1 MVIYLLLIMRGLS
14 MKPIFKTTAL
24 AAFVALSLT
33 ACGSS
38 SGSNDSNSIVSQV
51 EVQKAKTSE
60 QAKRIAENLKDSAN
74 KAKSAV
80 EQAKSAAEK
89 AKAVADKSQ
98 SEVDALK
105 KSISSTT
112 DATKKAALEKSL
124 KAKENVLESAK
135 KALSDAQ
142 QKVEKAQKS
151 LNAHNDAVKKANNQ
165 VVELQ
170 KAEAKAAADAK
181 AKAELEAKKKAEE
194 QKRLEAEAKKKAEEA
209 KNAKDKA
216 EKERLEKEAKEKAEA
231 AKRAEAEKKRLEEE
245 AKKKADAAKR
255 AEEEKK
261 RLEEEAKKKT
271 NKPVVPPTVPTPT
284 TKTDFNST
292 KTVHG
297 KEWRYIDIAKSKST
311 SGPSEGEYTY
321 PADANSADAPYVNG
335 GLGAGIVNF
344 NKLSGNQLG
353 KFSGKATDQDY
364 VIDYEAAK
372 NGMNYLF
379 VNQPYSTY
387 GVLYTPTERYP
398 ERFAARHVAFV
409 RVNEDGSK
417 FPGHAT
423 YKGGVIAQIST
434 YERRA
439 SPWLEDQDEISFDKK
454 ETIKDDGSV
463 TVNVKMNA
471 TIGKPTMDG
480 VINSKTIG
488 QIKLTANEVED
499 RTMSIGA
506 PNPIVPPTILE
517 MNKHVAKG
525 SAVHAGGTGVYGAT
539 FGGKNYSEV
548 VGVVG
553 ISKYVHSGLID
564 KTDHNAGLAEIKEGG
579 KTYVVEEYKAT
590 FGAKK

>member
-1 MVIYLLLIMRGLS
+1 

-38 SGSNDSNSIVSQV
+38 SGSNDSNSVVSQV

-124 KAKENVLESAK
+124 KAKENALESAK

-165 VVELQ
+165 IVELQ

-194 QKRLEAEAKKKAEEA
+194 QKRLEAEAKKKQ
-209 KNAKDKA
+209 
-216 EKERLEKEAKEKAEA
+216 
-231 AKRAEAEKKRLEEE
+231 
-245 AKKKADAAKR
+245 
-255 AEEEKK
+255 
-261 RLEEEAKKKT
+261 
-271 NKPVVPPTVPTPT
+271 NKPIVPPTVPTPT
-284 TKTDFNST
+284 TGTDFNST

-297 KEWRYIDIAKSKST
+297 KEWRYIDMGKNKDPW
-311 SGPSEGEYTY
+311 GPSNGEYTY
-321 PADANSADAPYVNG
+321 APESLSNLPPHVNLPDG
-335 GLGAGIVNF
+335 SGVVNF
-344 NKLSGNQLG
+344 NKLSGNKLG

-364 VIDYEAAK
+364 VVFDEAAR
-372 NGMNYLF
+372 NGMNYMF

-387 GVLYTPTERYP
+387 GVLYTPTAEDPKRL
-398 ERFAARHVAFV
+398 ATRHVAFV

-417 FPGHAT
+417 FTGNAT
-423 YKGGVIAQIST
+423 YKGGVIAQIGA
-434 YERRA
+434 YERKA
-439 SPWLEDQDEISFDKK
+439 DEWSEGEKDKITYDRK
-454 ETIKDDGSV
+454 EMIKDDGSV
-463 TVNVKMNA
+463 TVNVKMNG
-471 TIGKPTMDG
+471 TTGKPMMDG
-480 VINSKTIG
+480 VINSKAIG
-488 QIKLTANEVED
+488 QIKLGTQEVLD
-499 RTMSIGA
+499 QSAHIGYPDPVIIRKNNHEA
-506 PNPIVPPTILE
+506 RGV
-517 MNKHVAKG
+517 
-525 SAVHAGGTGVYGAT
+525 AVHAKTTGQYAAT

-548 VGVVG
+548 VGIVG
-553 ISKYVHSGLID
+553 LEKFVSHSTID
-564 KTDHNAGLAEIKEGG
+564 KNDHTEGLGEIKEGG
-579 KTYVVEEYKAT
+579 KTYVIEKYQAT

>member
-1 MVIYLLLIMRGLS
+1 

-38 SGSNDSNSIVSQV
+38 SGSNDSNSIAAQV

-124 KAKENVLESAK
+124 KAKETALESAK

-231 AKRAEAEKKRLEEE
+231 AKRAE
-245 AKKKADAAKR
+245 
-255 AEEEKK
+255 EEKK
-261 RLEEEAKKKT
+261 RLEEEAKKKP

-292 KTVHG
+292 KIVHG

>member
-1 MVIYLLLIMRGLS
+1 

-38 SGSNDSNSIVSQV
+38 SGSNDSNSLVSQV

-124 KAKENVLESAK
+124 KAKENALESAK

-245 AKKKADAAKR
+245 AKKKP
-255 AEEEKK
+255 
-261 RLEEEAKKKT
+261 

-284 TKTDFNST
+284 TGTDFNST

-297 KEWRYIDIAKSKST
+297 KEWRYIDIAKAKDSW
-311 SGPSEGEYTY
+311 GPVNGEYTY
-321 PADANSADAPYVNG
+321 EPESLSTLPPNVNG

-344 NKLSGNQLG
+344 NKLSGNKLG

-364 VIDYEAAK
+364 VVFDEAAR
-372 NGMNYLF
+372 NGMNYMF

-387 GVLYTPTERYP
+387 GVLYTPTAEDPKRL
-398 ERFAARHVAFV
+398 ATRHVAFV

-417 FPGHAT
+417 FTGNAT
-423 YKGGVIAQIST
+423 YKGGVIAQIGA
-434 YERRA
+434 YERKADGWSEGEKDDITYDR
-439 SPWLEDQDEISFDKK
+439 K
-454 ETIKDDGSV
+454 EMIKDDGSV
-463 TVNVKMNA
+463 TVNVKMNG
-471 TIGKPTMDG
+471 TTGKPMMDG
-480 VINSKTIG
+480 VINSKAIG
-488 QIKLTANEVED
+488 QIKLGTQEVLD
-499 RTMSIGA
+499 QSAHIGYPDPVIIRKNNHEA
-506 PNPIVPPTILE
+506 RGV
-517 MNKHVAKG
+517 
-525 SAVHAGGTGVYGAT
+525 AVHAKTTGQYAAT

-548 VGVVG
+548 VGIVG
-553 ISKYVHSGLID
+553 LEKFVSHGTID
-564 KTDHNAGLAEIKEGG
+564 KNDHTEGLGEIKEGG
-579 KTYVVEEYKAT
+579 KTYVIEKYQAT

>member
-1 MVIYLLLIMRGLS
+1 

-38 SGSNDSNSIVSQV
+38 SGSNDSNSIAAQV

-124 KAKENVLESAK
+124 KAKETALESAK

-231 AKRAEAEKKRLEEE
+231 AKRAE
-245 AKKKADAAKR
+245 
-255 AEEEKK
+255 EEKK
-261 RLEEEAKKKT
+261 RLEEEAKKKP

-292 KTVHG
+292 KIVHG
-297 KEWRYIDIAKSKST
+297 KEWRYIDMGKNKDPW
-311 SGPSEGEYTY
+311 GPSNGEYTY
-321 PADANSADAPYVNG
+321 APESLSNLPPHVNLPDG
-335 GLGAGIVNF
+335 SGVVNF

>member
-1 MVIYLLLIMRGLS
+1 

-38 SGSNDSNSIVSQV
+38 SGSNDSNSVVSQV

-124 KAKENVLESAK
+124 KAKENALESAK

-165 VVELQ
+165 IVELQ

-231 AKRAEAEKKRLEEE
+231 AKRAE
-245 AKKKADAAKR
+245 
-255 AEEEKK
+255 EEKK
-261 RLEEEAKKKT
+261 RLEEEAKKKQ
-271 NKPVVPPTVPTPT
+271 NKPIVPPTVPTPT
-284 TKTDFNST
+284 TGTDFNST

-297 KEWRYIDIAKSKST
+297 KEWRYIDMGKNKDPW
-311 SGPSEGEYTY
+311 GPINGEYTY
-321 PADANSADAPYVNG
+321 APESLSNLPPHVNLPDG
-335 GLGAGIVNF
+335 SGIVNF
-344 NKLSGNQLG
+344 NKLSGNKLG

-364 VIDYEAAK
+364 VVFDEAAR
-372 NGMNYLF
+372 NGMNYMF

-387 GVLYTPTERYP
+387 GVLYTPTAEDPKRL
-398 ERFAARHVAFV
+398 ATRHVAFV

-417 FPGHAT
+417 FTGNAT
-423 YKGGVIAQIST
+423 YKGGVIAQIGA
-434 YERRA
+434 YERKANEWYEGEKDDITYDR
-439 SPWLEDQDEISFDKK
+439 K
-454 ETIKDDGSV
+454 EMIKDDGSV
-463 TVNVKMNA
+463 TVNVKMNG
-471 TIGKPTMDG
+471 TTGKPMMDG
-480 VINSKTIG
+480 VINSKSIG
-488 QIKLTANEVED
+488 QIKLGTQEVLD
-499 RTMSIGA
+499 QSAHIGY
-506 PNPIVPPTILE
+506 PEPVIVRKNNHE
-517 MNKHVAKG
+517 ARGV
-525 SAVHAGGTGVYGAT
+525 AVHAKTTGQYAAT

-548 VGVVG
+548 VGIVG
-553 ISKYVHSGLID
+553 LEKFVSHSTID
-564 KTDHNAGLAEIKEGG
+564 KNDHTEGLGEIKEGG
-579 KTYVVEEYKAT
+579 KTYVIEKYQAT

>member
-1 MVIYLLLIMRGLS
+1 

-38 SGSNDSNSIVSQV
+38 SGSNDSNSTVSQV

-124 KAKENVLESAK
+124 KAKENALESAK

-209 KNAKDKA
+209 KKAKDKA

-245 AKKKADAAKR
+245 AKKKP
-255 AEEEKK
+255 
-261 RLEEEAKKKT
+261 

-297 KEWRYIDIAKSKST
+297 KEWRYIDIANMKST
-311 SGPSEGEYTY
+311 NGPSEGEYTY
-321 PADANSADAPYVNG
+321 PADANSGDAPYVNG

-364 VIDYEAAK
+364 VIDYEAAR
-372 NGMNYLF
+372 NGLNYLF

-417 FPGHAT
+417 FPGNAT

-434 YERRA
+434 YERTA
-439 SPWLEDQDEISFDKK
+439 SPWLEDQDQISFDKK
-454 ETIKDDGSV
+454 EMIKDDGSV
-463 TVNVKMNA
+463 TINVKMNA

-488 QIKLTANEVED
+488 QIKLTANEVVD
-499 RTMSIGA
+499 RTTSVGA

-553 ISKYVHSGLID
+553 ISKSVHSGLID

-579 KTYVVEEYKAT
+579 KTYVVEEYQAT

>member
-1 MVIYLLLIMRGLS
+1 

-89 AKAVADKSQ
+89 VKAVADKSQ

-124 KAKENVLESAK
+124 KAKENALESAK

-231 AKRAEAEKKRLEEE
+231 AKRAE
-245 AKKKADAAKR
+245 
-255 AEEEKK
+255 EEKK
-261 RLEEEAKKKT
+261 RLEEEAKKKP
-271 NKPVVPPTVPTPT
+271 NKPVVTPTVPTPT
-284 TKTDFNST
+284 TGTDFNST
-292 KTVHG
+292 KIVHG
-297 KEWRYIDIAKSKST
+297 KEWRYIDMGKNKDSW
-311 SGPSEGEYTY
+311 GPINGEYTY
-321 PADANSADAPYVNG
+321 APESLSNLPPHVNLPDG
-335 GLGAGIVNF
+335 SGIVNF
-344 NKLSGNQLG
+344 NKLSGNKLG

-364 VIDYEAAK
+364 VVFDEAAR
-372 NGMNYLF
+372 NGMNYMF

-387 GVLYTPTERYP
+387 GVLYTPTAEDPKRL
-398 ERFAARHVAFV
+398 ATRHVAFV

-417 FPGHAT
+417 FTGNAT
-423 YKGGVIAQIST
+423 YKGGVIAQIGA
-434 YERRA
+434 YERKANEWYEGEKDDITYDR
-439 SPWLEDQDEISFDKK
+439 K
-454 ETIKDDGSV
+454 EMIKDDGSV
-463 TVNVKMNA
+463 TVNVKMNG
-471 TIGKPTMDG
+471 TTGKPMMDG
-480 VINSKTIG
+480 VINSKSIG
-488 QIKLTANEVED
+488 QIKLGTQEVLD
-499 RTMSIGA
+499 QSAHIGY
-506 PNPIVPPTILE
+506 PDPVIVRKNNHE
-517 MNKHVAKG
+517 ARGV
-525 SAVHAGGTGVYGAT
+525 AVHAKTTGQYAAT

-548 VGVVG
+548 VGIVG
-553 ISKYVHSGLID
+553 LEKFVSHGTID
-564 KTDHNAGLAEIKEGG
+564 KNDHTEGLGEIKEGG
-579 KTYVVEEYKAT
+579 KTYVIEKYQAT

>member
-1 MVIYLLLIMRGLS
+1 

-38 SGSNDSNSIVSQV
+38 SGSNDSNSVVSQV

-124 KAKENVLESAK
+124 KAKENALESAK

-165 VVELQ
+165 IVELQ

-231 AKRAEAEKKRLEEE
+231 AKRAE
-245 AKKKADAAKR
+245 
-255 AEEEKK
+255 EEKK
-261 RLEEEAKKKT
+261 RLEEEAKKKQ
-271 NKPVVPPTVPTPT
+271 NKPIVPPTVPTPT
-284 TKTDFNST
+284 TQTDFNST
-292 KTVHG
+292 KTVNG
-297 KEWRYIDIAKSKST
+297 KEWRYIDMGSSHQNWGKN
-311 SGPSEGEYTY
+311 GELIYM
-321 PADANSADAPYVNG
+321 PNSNNHK
-335 GLGAGIVNF
+335 LNLIGAGVVNF
-344 NKLSGNQLG
+344 NKLSGNKLG
-353 KFSGKATDQDY
+353 KFSGKATDQKY
-364 VIDYEAAK
+364 VVASEAATK
-372 NGMNYLF
+372 GMSYIF

-387 GVLYTPTERYP
+387 GILSTPTKEKPNELEYQL
-398 ERFAARHVAFV
+398 VAFT
-409 RVNEDGSK
+409 RIQDGQSQVK
-417 FPGHAT
+417 GNAT
-423 YKGGVIAQIST
+423 YKGEVIAHLRA
-434 YERRA
+434 YEVEPTFLFEDSYYLSKRA
-439 SPWLEDQDEISFDKK
+439 DFV
-454 ETIKDDGSV
+454 KDDG
-463 TVNVKMNA
+463 TVLINVKMDNK
-471 TIGKPTMDG
+471 TQKLMMDG
-480 VINSKTIG
+480 VINSKSVG
-488 QIKLTANEVED
+488 EIKLSRQEVIDAYTPGPKTRREAFGD
-499 RTMSIGA
+499 VIHSRG
-506 PNPIVPPTILE
+506 
-517 MNKHVAKG
+517 KG
-525 SAVHAGGTGVYGAT
+525 KYEAV
-539 FGGKNYSEV
+539 FGGKDYSDV
-548 VGVVG
+548 
-553 ISKYVHSGLID
+553 
-564 KTDHNAGLAEIKEGG
+564 AGLVRLENGPTIGNFGKNEHPGVGEIKENG
-579 KTYVVEEYKAT
+579 KSYVIQHYDAT
-590 FGAKK
+590 FGATKK

>member
-1 MVIYLLLIMRGLS
+1 

-124 KAKENVLESAK
+124 KAKENALESAK

-231 AKRAEAEKKRLEEE
+231 AKRAE
-245 AKKKADAAKR
+245 
-255 AEEEKK
+255 EEKK
-261 RLEEEAKKKT
+261 RLEEEAKKKP
-271 NKPVVPPTVPTPT
+271 NKPIVPPTVPTPT
-284 TKTDFNST
+284 TGTDFNST

-297 KEWRYIDIAKSKST
+297 KEWRYIDIAKAKDSW
-311 SGPSEGEYTY
+311 GPVNGEYTY
-321 PADANSADAPYVNG
+321 EPESLSTLPPNVNG

-344 NKLSGNQLG
+344 NKLSGNKLG

-364 VIDYEAAK
+364 VIDHEAAK

-387 GVLYTPTERYP
+387 GVLYTPKAENP
-398 ERFAARHVAFV
+398 EEFAARHVAFV

-417 FPGHAT
+417 FTGNAT
-423 YKGGVIAQIST
+423 YKGGVIAQIDA
-434 YERRA
+434 YERKA
-439 SPWLEDQDEISFDKK
+439 SPWHEDKDEISYDKK
-454 ETIKDDGSV
+454 EMIKDDGSV
-463 TVNVKMNA
+463 TVNVKMNG
-471 TIGKPTMDG
+471 TTGKPMMDG
-480 VINSKTIG
+480 VINSKTVG
-488 QIKLTANEVED
+488 QIKLTANEIVD
-499 RTMSIGA
+499 KTTYIGA
-506 PNPIVPPTILE
+506 PNPVVPPKVLE
-517 MNKHVAKG
+517 KNKHAVDGK
-525 SAVHAGGTGVYGAT
+525 AVHAGATGQYAAT

-553 ISKYVHSGLID
+553 INKYVHSGPID
-564 KTDHNAGLAEIKEGG
+564 KTDHTEGLTEIKEGG
-579 KTYVVEEYKAT
+579 KTYVVEEYQAT

>member
-1 MVIYLLLIMRGLS
+1 

-60 QAKRIAENLKDSAN
+60 QAKRIAENLKDNAN
-74 KAKSAV
+74 KAKSAL

-124 KAKENVLESAK
+124 KAKENALESAK

-142 QKVEKAQKS
+142 QKAEKAQKS

-170 KAEAKAAADAK
+170 KAEAKAKAEAEAKAKAAADAK

-231 AKRAEAEKKRLEEE
+231 AKRAE
-245 AKKKADAAKR
+245 
-255 AEEEKK
+255 EEKK
-261 RLEEEAKKKT
+261 RLEEEAKKKP

-292 KTVHG
+292 KTAHG

-364 VIDYEAAK
+364 VVSDEAAR
-372 NGMNYLF
+372 NGMNYMF

-387 GVLYTPTERYP
+387 GVLYTPTAEDPKRL
-398 ERFAARHVAFV
+398 ATRHVAFV

-417 FPGHAT
+417 FTGNAT
-423 YKGGVIAQIST
+423 YKGGVIAQIGA
-434 YERRA
+434 YERKANEWYEGEKDDITYDR
-439 SPWLEDQDEISFDKK
+439 K
-454 ETIKDDGSV
+454 EMIKDDGSV

-548 VGVVG
+548 VGIVG
-553 ISKYVHSGLID
+553 LEKFVSHSTID
-564 KTDHNAGLAEIKEGG
+564 KNDHTEGLGEIKEGG
-579 KTYVVEEYKAT
+579 KTYVIEKYQAT

>member
-1 MVIYLLLIMRGLS
+1 

-38 SGSNDSNSIVSQV
+38 SGSNDSNSTVSQV

-124 KAKENVLESAK
+124 KAKENALESAK

-216 EKERLEKEAKEKAEA
+216 EKERLEKEAKEKAE
-231 AKRAEAEKKRLEEE
+231 
-245 AKKKADAAKR
+245 AAKR

>member
-1 MVIYLLLIMRGLS
+1 

-38 SGSNDSNSIVSQV
+38 SGSNDSNSTVSQV

-124 KAKENVLESAK
+124 KAKENALESAK

>member
-38 SGSNDSNSIVSQV
+38 SSSNDSNSIAAQV

-74 KAKSAV
+74 KAKSAA
-80 EQAKSAAEK
+80 EQAKNAAKK
-89 AKAVADKSQ
+89 AKTLADKSQ

-124 KAKENVLESAK
+124 KAKETALESAK

-142 QKVEKAQKS
+142 QKAEEAQKS
-151 LNAHNDAVKKANNQ
+151 LDAHNAAVAKANNQ

-170 KAEAKAAADAK
+170 KAEAKAKADAEAK
-181 AKAELEAKKKAEE
+181 AKAEAEAKKKAEE

-245 AKKKADAAKR
+245 AKKKP
-255 AEEEKK
+255 
-261 RLEEEAKKKT
+261 

-292 KTVHG
+292 KTTHG
-297 KEWRYIDIAKSKST
+297 KEWRYIDIAKNISND
-311 SGPSEGEYTY
+311 GPHNDEYVY
-321 PADANSADAPYVNG
+321 SPYVNSSVHMPNVNVSSG
-335 GLGAGIVNF
+335 SGVVNF

-364 VIDYEAAK
+364 VIDQEAAR

-387 GVLYTPTERYP
+387 GVLYTTNSERPTELVTRP
-398 ERFAARHVAFV
+398 VAFV
-409 RVNEDGSK
+409 RVNEDESK
-417 FPGHAT
+417 FTGNAT
-423 YKGGVIAQIST
+423 YKGGVIAQISA
-434 YERRA
+434 YERTA
-439 SPWLEDQDEISFDKK
+439 STWGWSEDKDEISWDQKDF
-454 ETIKDDGSV
+454 IKDDGSV
-463 TVNVKMNA
+463 TINVKMNG
-471 TIGKPTMDG
+471 TTEKPTMDG

-488 QIKLTANEVED
+488 QIKLTANEVQD
-499 RTMSIGA
+499 KTTYIGA
-506 PNPIVPPTILE
+506 KNPIVPQIVLSK
-517 MNKHVAKG
+517 NKHEVIGK
-525 SAVHAGGTGVYGAT
+525 AVHARATGDYGAT

-548 VGVVG
+548 VGIVG
-553 ISKYVHSGLID
+553 VNKHIHKGTVERADHSQ
-564 KTDHNAGLAEIKEGG
+564 GLAEIKEGG
-579 KTYVVEEYKAT
+579 KTYVVEEYQAT

>member
-1 MVIYLLLIMRGLS
+1 

-60 QAKRIAENLKDSAN
+60 QAKRIAENLKDNAN

-124 KAKENVLESAK
+124 KAKENALESAK

-142 QKVEKAQKS
+142 QKAEKAQKS

-170 KAEAKAAADAK
+170 KAEAKAKAEAEAKAKAAADAK

-231 AKRAEAEKKRLEEE
+231 AKRAE
-245 AKKKADAAKR
+245 
-255 AEEEKK
+255 EEKK
-261 RLEEEAKKKT
+261 RLEEEAKKKP

-292 KTVHG
+292 KTAHG
-297 KEWRYIDIAKSKST
+297 KEWRYIDIAKNISND
-311 SGPSEGEYTY
+311 GPHNDEYVY
-321 PADANSADAPYVNG
+321 SPYVNSSIHMPDVNVSSG
-335 GLGAGIVNF
+335 SGVVNF

-364 VIDYEAAK
+364 VIDHEAAR
-372 NGMNYLF
+372 NGLNYLF

-387 GVLYTPTERYP
+387 GVLYTTNSERPTELVTRP
-398 ERFAARHVAFV
+398 VAFV
-409 RVNEDGSK
+409 RVNEDESK
-417 FPGHAT
+417 FTGNAT
-423 YKGGVIAQIST
+423 YKGGVIAKISA
-434 YERRA
+434 YERTA
-439 SPWLEDQDEISFDKK
+439 STWGWSEGNDEISWDQKDF
-454 ETIKDDGSV
+454 IKDDGSV
-463 TVNVKMNA
+463 TINVKMNG
-471 TIGKPTMDG
+471 TTEKPTMDG

-488 QIKLTANEVED
+488 QIKLTANEVQD
-499 RTMSIGA
+499 KTTYIGA
-506 PNPIVPPTILE
+506 KNPIVPQIVLSK
-517 MNKHVAKG
+517 NKHEVIGK
-525 SAVHAGGTGVYGAT
+525 AVHARATGDYGAT

-548 VGVVG
+548 VGIVG
-553 ISKYVHSGLID
+553 VNKHIHKGTVERADHSQ
-564 KTDHNAGLAEIKEGG
+564 GLAEIKEGG
-579 KTYVVEEYKAT
+579 KTYVVEEYQAT

>member
-1 MVIYLLLIMRGLS
+1 

-38 SGSNDSNSIVSQV
+38 SGSNDSNSVVSQV

-124 KAKENVLESAK
+124 KAKENALESAK

-165 VVELQ
+165 IVELQ

-231 AKRAEAEKKRLEEE
+231 AKRAE
-245 AKKKADAAKR
+245 
-255 AEEEKK
+255 EEKK
-261 RLEEEAKKKT
+261 RLEEEAKKKQ
-271 NKPVVPPTVPTPT
+271 NKPIVPPTVPTPT
-284 TKTDFNST
+284 TGTDFNST

-297 KEWRYIDIAKSKST
+297 KEWRYIDMGKNKDPW
-311 SGPSEGEYTY
+311 GPSNGEYTY
-321 PADANSADAPYVNG
+321 APESLSNLPPHVNLPDG
-335 GLGAGIVNF
+335 SGVVNF
-344 NKLSGNQLG
+344 NKLSGNKLG

-364 VIDYEAAK
+364 VVFDEAAR
-372 NGMNYLF
+372 NGMNYMF

-387 GVLYTPTERYP
+387 GVLYTPTAEDPKRL
-398 ERFAARHVAFV
+398 ATRHVAFV

-417 FPGHAT
+417 FTGNAT
-423 YKGGVIAQIST
+423 YKGGVIAQIGA
-434 YERRA
+434 YERKA
-439 SPWLEDQDEISFDKK
+439 DEWSEGEKDKITYDRK
-454 ETIKDDGSV
+454 EMIKDDGSV
-463 TVNVKMNA
+463 TVNVKMNG
-471 TIGKPTMDG
+471 TTGKPMMDG
-480 VINSKTIG
+480 VINSKSIG
-488 QIKLTANEVED
+488 QIKLGTQEVLD
-499 RTMSIGA
+499 QSAHIGYPDPVIIRKNNHEA
-506 PNPIVPPTILE
+506 RGV
-517 MNKHVAKG
+517 
-525 SAVHAGGTGVYGAT
+525 AVHAKTTGQYAAT

-548 VGVVG
+548 VGIVG
-553 ISKYVHSGLID
+553 LEKFVSHSTID
-564 KTDHNAGLAEIKEGG
+564 KNDHTEGLGEIKEGG
-579 KTYVVEEYKAT
+579 KTYVIEKYQAT

>member
-1 MVIYLLLIMRGLS
+1 

-38 SGSNDSNSIVSQV
+38 SGSNDSNSTVSQV

-124 KAKENVLESAK
+124 KAKENALESAK

-245 AKKKADAAKR
+245 AKKKTDAAKR

>member
-1 MVIYLLLIMRGLS
+1 

-38 SGSNDSNSIVSQV
+38 SGSNDSNSVVSQV

-124 KAKENVLESAK
+124 KAKENALESAK

-165 VVELQ
+165 IVELQ

-216 EKERLEKEAKEKAEA
+216 EKERLEKEAKEKA
-231 AKRAEAEKKRLEEE
+231 
-245 AKKKADAAKR
+245 DAAKR

-261 RLEEEAKKKT
+261 RLEEEAKKKQ
-271 NKPVVPPTVPTPT
+271 NKPVPPTVPTPT
-284 TKTDFNST
+284 TGTDFNST

-297 KEWRYIDIAKSKST
+297 KEWRYIDMGKNKDPW
-311 SGPSEGEYTY
+311 GPSNGEYTY
-321 PADANSADAPYVNG
+321 APESLSNLPPHVNLPDG
-335 GLGAGIVNF
+335 SGVVNF
-344 NKLSGNQLG
+344 NKLSGNKLG

-364 VIDYEAAK
+364 VVFDEAAR
-372 NGMNYLF
+372 NGMNYMF

-387 GVLYTPTERYP
+387 GVLYTPTAEDPKRL
-398 ERFAARHVAFV
+398 ATRHVAFV

-417 FPGHAT
+417 FTGNAT
-423 YKGGVIAQIST
+423 YKGGVIAQIGA
-434 YERRA
+434 YERKADGWSEGEKDDITYDR
-439 SPWLEDQDEISFDKK
+439 K
-454 ETIKDDGSV
+454 EMIKDDGSV
-463 TVNVKMNA
+463 TVNVKMNG
-471 TIGKPTMDG
+471 TTGKPMMDG
-480 VINSKTIG
+480 VINSKAIG
-488 QIKLTANEVED
+488 QIKLGTQEVLD
-499 RTMSIGA
+499 QSAHIGYPDPVIIRKNNHEA
-506 PNPIVPPTILE
+506 RGV
-517 MNKHVAKG
+517 
-525 SAVHAGGTGVYGAT
+525 AVHAKTTGQYAAT

-548 VGVVG
+548 VGIVG
-553 ISKYVHSGLID
+553 LEKFVSHSTID
-564 KTDHNAGLAEIKEGG
+564 KNDHTEGLGEIKEGG
-579 KTYVVEEYKAT
+579 KTYVIEKYQAT

>member
-38 SGSNDSNSIVSQV
+38 SGSNDSNSTVSQV

-124 KAKENVLESAK
+124 KAKENALESAK

-165 VVELQ
+165 IVELQ

-216 EKERLEKEAKEKAEA
+216 EKERLEKEAKEKA
-231 AKRAEAEKKRLEEE
+231 
-245 AKKKADAAKR
+245 DAAKR

-261 RLEEEAKKKT
+261 RLEEEAKKKQ
-271 NKPVVPPTVPTPT
+271 NKPVPPTVPTPT
-284 TKTDFNST
+284 TGTDFNST

-297 KEWRYIDIAKSKST
+297 KEWRYIDMGKNKDPW
-311 SGPSEGEYTY
+311 GPSNGEYTY
-321 PADANSADAPYVNG
+321 APESLSNLPPHVNLPDG
-335 GLGAGIVNF
+335 SGVVNF
-344 NKLSGNQLG
+344 NKLSGNKLG

-364 VIDYEAAK
+364 VVFDEAAR
-372 NGMNYLF
+372 NGMNYMF

-387 GVLYTPTERYP
+387 GVLYTPTAEDPKRL
-398 ERFAARHVAFV
+398 ATRHVAFV

-417 FPGHAT
+417 FTGNAT
-423 YKGGVIAQIST
+423 YKGGVIAQIGA
-434 YERRA
+434 YERKANEWYEGEKDDITYDR
-439 SPWLEDQDEISFDKK
+439 K
-454 ETIKDDGSV
+454 EMIKDDGSV
-463 TVNVKMNA
+463 TVNVKMNG
-471 TIGKPTMDG
+471 TTGKPMMDG
-480 VINSKTIG
+480 VINSKSIG
-488 QIKLTANEVED
+488 QIKLGTQEVLD
-499 RTMSIGA
+499 QSAHIGY
-506 PNPIVPPTILE
+506 PEPVIVRKNNHE
-517 MNKHVAKG
+517 ARGV
-525 SAVHAGGTGVYGAT
+525 AVHAKTTGQYAAT

-548 VGVVG
+548 VGIVG
-553 ISKYVHSGLID
+553 LEKFVSHSTID
-564 KTDHNAGLAEIKEGG
+564 KNDHTEGLGEIKEGG
-579 KTYVVEEYKAT
+579 KTYVIEKYQAT

>member
-1 MVIYLLLIMRGLS
+1 

-60 QAKRIAENLKDSAN
+60 QAKRIAENLKDNAN
-74 KAKSAV
+74 KAKSAL

-124 KAKENVLESAK
+124 KAKENALESAK

-142 QKVEKAQKS
+142 QKAEKAQKS

-170 KAEAKAAADAK
+170 KAEAKAKAEAEAKAKAAADAK

-231 AKRAEAEKKRLEEE
+231 AKRAE
-245 AKKKADAAKR
+245 
-255 AEEEKK
+255 EEKK
-261 RLEEEAKKKT
+261 RLEEEAKKKP

-292 KTVHG
+292 KTAHG

-372 NGMNYLF
+372 NGLNYLF

>member
-1 MVIYLLLIMRGLS
+1 

-60 QAKRIAENLKDSAN
+60 QAKRIAENLKDNAN

-112 DATKKAALEKSL
+112 DATQKAALEKSL
-124 KAKENVLESAK
+124 KAKENALESAK

-142 QKVEKAQKS
+142 QKAEKAQKS

-170 KAEAKAAADAK
+170 KAEAKAKAEAEAKAKAAADAK
-181 AKAELEAKKKAEE
+181 AKAELEAKKKAEQ

-231 AKRAEAEKKRLEEE
+231 AKRAE
-245 AKKKADAAKR
+245 
-255 AEEEKK
+255 EEKK
-261 RLEEEAKKKT
+261 RLEEEAKKKQ
-271 NKPVVPPTVPTPT
+271 NKPIVPPTVPTPT
-284 TKTDFNST
+284 TGTDFNST
-292 KTVHG
+292 KTAHG
-297 KEWRYIDIAKSKST
+297 KEWRYIDIAKNISND
-311 SGPSEGEYTY
+311 GPHNDEYVY
-321 PADANSADAPYVNG
+321 SPYVNSSVHMPAVNVSSG
-335 GLGAGIVNF
+335 SGVVNF

-364 VIDYEAAK
+364 VIDDEAAR
-372 NGMNYLF
+372 NGLNYLF

-387 GVLYTPTERYP
+387 GVLYTTNSERPTELVTRP
-398 ERFAARHVAFV
+398 VAFV
-409 RVNEDGSK
+409 RVNEDESK
-417 FPGHAT
+417 FTGNAT
-423 YKGGVIAQIST
+423 YKGGVIAQISA
-434 YERRA
+434 YERTA
-439 SPWLEDQDEISFDKK
+439 STWGWSEDKDEIGWDRKDF
-454 ETIKDDGSV
+454 IKDDGSV
-463 TVNVKMNA
+463 TINVKMNG
-471 TIGKPTMDG
+471 TTEKPTMDG

-488 QIKLTANEVED
+488 QIKLTANEVQD
-499 RTMSIGA
+499 KTTYIGA
-506 PNPIVPPTILE
+506 KNPIVPQIVLSK
-517 MNKHVAKG
+517 NKHEVIGK
-525 SAVHAGGTGVYGAT
+525 AVHARATGDYGAT

-548 VGVVG
+548 VGIVG
-553 ISKYVHSGLID
+553 VNKHIHKGTVERNDHSQGLV
-564 KTDHNAGLAEIKEGG
+564 EIKEGG
-579 KTYVVEEYKAT
+579 KTYVVEEYQAT

>member
-1 MVIYLLLIMRGLS
+1 

-38 SGSNDSNSIVSQV
+38 SGSNDSNSVVSQV

-124 KAKENVLESAK
+124 KAKENALESAK

-165 VVELQ
+165 IVELQ

-231 AKRAEAEKKRLEEE
+231 AKRAE
-245 AKKKADAAKR
+245 
-255 AEEEKK
+255 EEKK
-261 RLEEEAKKKT
+261 RLEEEAKKKQ
-271 NKPVVPPTVPTPT
+271 NKPIVPPTVPTPT
-284 TKTDFNST
+284 TGTDFNST
-292 KTVHG
+292 KIVHG
-297 KEWRYIDIAKSKST
+297 KEWRYIDMGKNKDPW
-311 SGPSEGEYTY
+311 GPINGEYTY
-321 PADANSADAPYVNG
+321 APESLSNLPPHVNLPDG
-335 GLGAGIVNF
+335 SGIVNF
-344 NKLSGNQLG
+344 NKLSGNKLG

-364 VIDYEAAK
+364 VVFDEAAR
-372 NGMNYLF
+372 NGMNYMF

-387 GVLYTPTERYP
+387 GVLYTPTAEDPKRL
-398 ERFAARHVAFV
+398 ATRHVAFV

-417 FPGHAT
+417 FTGNAT
-423 YKGGVIAQIST
+423 YKGGVIAQIGA
-434 YERRA
+434 YERKANEWYEGEKDDITYDR
-439 SPWLEDQDEISFDKK
+439 K
-454 ETIKDDGSV
+454 EMIKDDGSV
-463 TVNVKMNA
+463 TVNVKMNG
-471 TIGKPTMDG
+471 TTGKPMMDG
-480 VINSKTIG
+480 VINSKSIG
-488 QIKLTANEVED
+488 QIKLGTQEVLD
-499 RTMSIGA
+499 QSAHIGY
-506 PNPIVPPTILE
+506 PEPVIVRKNNHE
-517 MNKHVAKG
+517 ARGV
-525 SAVHAGGTGVYGAT
+525 AVHAKTTGQYAAT

-548 VGVVG
+548 VGIVG
-553 ISKYVHSGLID
+553 LEKFVSHSTID
-564 KTDHNAGLAEIKEGG
+564 KNDHTEGLGEIKEGG
-579 KTYVVEEYKAT
+579 KTYVIEKYQAT

>member
-1 MVIYLLLIMRGLS
+1 

-38 SGSNDSNSIVSQV
+38 SGSNDSNSTVSQV

-124 KAKENVLESAK
+124 KAKENALESAK

-231 AKRAEAEKKRLEEE
+231 AKRAE
-245 AKKKADAAKR
+245 
-255 AEEEKK
+255 EEKK
-261 RLEEEAKKKT
+261 RLEEEAKKKQ
-271 NKPVVPPTVPTPT
+271 NKPIVLPTVPTPT
-284 TKTDFNST
+284 TGTDFNST

-548 VGVVG
+548 VGIVG
-553 ISKYVHSGLID
+553 LEKFVSHGTID
-564 KTDHNAGLAEIKEGG
+564 KNDHTEGLGEIKEGG
-579 KTYVVEEYKAT
+579 KTYVIEKYQAT

>member
-1 MVIYLLLIMRGLS
+1 

-124 KAKENVLESAK
+124 KAKENALESAK

-165 VVELQ
+165 IVELQ

-231 AKRAEAEKKRLEEE
+231 AKRAE
-245 AKKKADAAKR
+245 
-255 AEEEKK
+255 EEKK
-261 RLEEEAKKKT
+261 RLEEEAKKKQ
-271 NKPVVPPTVPTPT
+271 NKPIVPPTVPTPT
-284 TKTDFNST
+284 TGTDFNST

-297 KEWRYIDIAKSKST
+297 KEWRYIDMGKNKDPW
-311 SGPSEGEYTY
+311 GPINGEYTY
-321 PADANSADAPYVNG
+321 APESLSNLPPHVNLPDG
-335 GLGAGIVNF
+335 SGIVNF
-344 NKLSGNQLG
+344 NKLSGNKLG

-364 VIDYEAAK
+364 VVFDEAAR
-372 NGMNYLF
+372 NGMNYMF

-387 GVLYTPTERYP
+387 GVLYTPTAEDPKRL
-398 ERFAARHVAFV
+398 ATRHVAFV

-417 FPGHAT
+417 FTGNAT
-423 YKGGVIAQIST
+423 YKGGVIAQIGA
-434 YERRA
+434 YERKANEWYEGEKDDITYDR
-439 SPWLEDQDEISFDKK
+439 K
-454 ETIKDDGSV
+454 EMIKDDGSV
-463 TVNVKMNA
+463 TVNVKMNG
-471 TIGKPTMDG
+471 TTGKPMMDG
-480 VINSKTIG
+480 VINSKSIG
-488 QIKLTANEVED
+488 QIKLGTQEVLD
-499 RTMSIGA
+499 QSAHIGY
-506 PNPIVPPTILE
+506 PEPVIVRKNNHE
-517 MNKHVAKG
+517 ARGV
-525 SAVHAGGTGVYGAT
+525 AVHAKTTGQYAAT

-548 VGVVG
+548 VGIVG
-553 ISKYVHSGLID
+553 LEKFVSHSTID
-564 KTDHNAGLAEIKEGG
+564 KNDHTEGLGEIKEGG
-579 KTYVVEEYKAT
+579 KTYVIEKYQAT

>member
-38 SGSNDSNSIVSQV
+38 SGSNDSNSTVSQV

-124 KAKENVLESAK
+124 KAKENALESAK

-165 VVELQ
+165 IVELQ

-216 EKERLEKEAKEKAEA
+216 EKERLEKEAKEKA
-231 AKRAEAEKKRLEEE
+231 
-245 AKKKADAAKR
+245 DAAKR

-261 RLEEEAKKKT
+261 RLEEEAKKKQ
-271 NKPVVPPTVPTPT
+271 NKPVPPTVPTPT
-284 TKTDFNST
+284 TGTDFNST

-297 KEWRYIDIAKSKST
+297 KEWRYIDMGKNKDPW
-311 SGPSEGEYTY
+311 GPSNGEYTY
-321 PADANSADAPYVNG
+321 APESLSNLPPHVNLPDG
-335 GLGAGIVNF
+335 SGVVNF
-344 NKLSGNQLG
+344 NKLSGNKLG

-364 VIDYEAAK
+364 VVFDEAAR
-372 NGMNYLF
+372 NGMNYMF

-387 GVLYTPTERYP
+387 GVLYTPTAEDPKRL
-398 ERFAARHVAFV
+398 ATRHVAFV

-417 FPGHAT
+417 FTGNAT
-423 YKGGVIAQIST
+423 YKGGVIAQIGA
-434 YERRA
+434 YERKADGWSEGEKDDITYDR
-439 SPWLEDQDEISFDKK
+439 K
-454 ETIKDDGSV
+454 EMIKDDGSV
-463 TVNVKMNA
+463 TVNVKMNG
-471 TIGKPTMDG
+471 TTGKPMMDG
-480 VINSKTIG
+480 VINSKSIG
-488 QIKLTANEVED
+488 QIKLGTQEVLD
-499 RTMSIGA
+499 QSAHIGY
-506 PNPIVPPTILE
+506 PEPVIVRKNNHE
-517 MNKHVAKG
+517 ARGV
-525 SAVHAGGTGVYGAT
+525 AVHAKTTGQYAAT

-548 VGVVG
+548 VGIVG
-553 ISKYVHSGLID
+553 LEKFVSHSTID
-564 KTDHNAGLAEIKEGG
+564 KNDHTEGLGEIKEGG
-579 KTYVVEEYKAT
+579 KTYVIEKYQAT